1 MSMAKRPNK
10 ENRVYTH
17 GILVSREKNEIIIST
32 GEVDR
37 AKNHCKV
44 RQISYVFYMKSV
56 CMHTRKMIIKGKRTS
71 WWNYRR
77 VKRG

>member
-1 MSMAKRPNK
+1 MNGNNLDVHGLFLNK
-10 ENRVYTH
+10 ENRVHMH
-17 GILVSREKNEIIIST
+17 GILVNREKNEIIIST

-56 CMHTRKMIIKGKRTS
+56 CMHM
-71 WWNYRR
+71 
-77 VKRG
+77 